1 MSDKLVMGEHQS
13 DSLKGITSFGGNDG
27 KIVWPAWKVEFF
39 NIVKFEI
46 GHIGVDV
53 LEGRMTEEMIKE
65 GDDIERNMMLINS
78 VMPKG
83 RAAVVSRAGWVTKTQ
98 AGGGDP
104 PGSSGQIVTVSIDQ
118 KVGGYNHNYLI
129 SSVVDGIKLLVIHDK
144 CSMVGMSPDC
154 GPFWARPVDARKRL
168 SSREQ
173 S

>member
-1 MSDKLVMGEHQS
+1 MGEHQS

-27 KIVWPAWKVEFF
+27 EIVWPAWKVEFF

-83 RAAVVSRAGWVTKTQ
+83 RAAVVFRADWITKTS
-98 AGGGDP
+98 AGEGDP
-104 PGSSGQIVTVSIDQ
+104 
-118 KVGGYNHNYLI
+118 
-129 SSVVDGIKLLVIHDK
+129 
-144 CSMVGMSPDC
+144 
-154 GPFWARPVDARKRL
+154 
-168 SSREQ
+168 
-173 S
+173 